1 MSAGQHLAFA
11 KSLTSVDNIVVS
23 ENGGYYRVEMP
34 VESDEVTP
42 REVNSGIEDPGR
54 GVIPLVG
61 PSSEVE
67 VKVEGKPCQALLDTG
82 AMVSTLTLSLCQQL
96 KLPIHSLSQLVRVEG
111 VGGHSLQY
119 LGYVIAKLEVSDLH
133 QELEA
138 MFLVVP
144 DIVYNCTTPV
154 LIGTNIL
161 QHVSGSSQLHPDIQ
175 YPWSSVFKCL
185 SAQVTDSSLSG
196 KTTKAYT
203 IPAESG
209 FFLDGIVHAPL
220 FCGRMTVM
228 AEEPS
233 IP

>member
-11 KSLTSVDNIVVS
+11 KSPTSVDNNDVS
-23 ENGGYYRVEMP
+23 ANGDNSRVEMP

-42 REVNSGIEDPGR
+42 IEMNSGREDSGR

-67 VKVEGKPCQALLDTG
+67 VKVEGKSCQALLDTG

-96 KLPIHSLSQLVRVEG
+96 KLPLHPMSQLVRVEG

-119 LGYVIAKLEVSDLH
+119 LGYVIAKLEDFH

-138 MFLVVP
+138 MFLIVP
-144 DIVYNCTTPV
+144 DIGYNCTTTV

-161 QHVSGSSQLHPDIQ
+161 QHVASTSQLPPHMQ
-175 YPWSSVFKCL
+175 YPLAISV
-185 SAQVTDSSLSG
+185 QVSQCSG
-196 KTTKAYT
+196 
-203 IPAESG
+203 
-209 FFLDGIVHAPL
+209 H
-220 FCGRMTVM
+220 
-228 AEEPS
+228 
-233 IP
+233 